1 MQQER
6 VLGGRYVLAGL
17 LGRGGMAEVHLARDQ
32 RLDRLVAVK
41 VMRPDMAV
49 DPSFRARFQ
58 REAHSAASLNDPAI
72 VAVFDSGEDTA
83 DGLPLPYLVME
94 YVHGTTLL
102 DLLREE
108 RVDPRRAL
116 ELTRGVL
123 DGLVHAHAH
132 GIVHRDIKPANVMLA
147 DDGQVKVM
155 DFGIVR
161 LLDQGGAELT
171 RTAMV
176 IGTAE
181 YLSPEQARG
190 ERVDARADLYSVG
203 CLLYELLTGRPPFLG
218 DTPLEVAWQHLR
230 EQPEPPSTR
239 VPALDRACDGLVLRA
254 MAKDREQRFACAAD
268 MRDEV
273 EQLLRWVTAGPQPVP
288 EPTVTLDD
296 TPRPTARG
304 AAEPVAQPAPGADR
318 RGPAKRG
325 RARRAVLGAVLVA
338 AAALVVGIV
347 AYEAGG
353 SPAPG
358 AVAGSATGAHQVLTP
373 DLTGASLPG
382 ARAELRAHGL
392 RVQRVLVGGC
402 PGPAVAAHRV
412 CQQQP
417 LADTPVTSG
426 ASVTVRLAE

>member
-1 MQQER
+1 MQQQR

-58 REAHSAASLNDPAI
+58 REAHSAASLNDPSI

-83 DGLPLPYLVME
+83 AGLPLPYLVME
-94 YVHGTTLL
+94 YVHGATLL
-102 DLLREE
+102 DLLRDE
-108 RVDPRRAL
+108 RGVAPRRAL

-155 DFGIVR
+155 DFGIAR
-161 LLDQGGAELT
+161 LLEQGGADLT

-181 YLSPEQARG
+181 CLSPEQARG

-230 EQPEPPSTR
+230 EQPEPPSAR
-239 VPALDRACDGLVLRA
+239 VPALDHACDALVLRA

-268 MRDEV
+268 MRAEV
-273 EQLLRWVTAGPQPVP
+273 EQLLQRVTAGPRPVLAAMAP
-288 EPTVTLDD
+288 LDGA
-296 TPRPTARG
+296 PRPTERDSG
-304 AAEPVAQPAPGADR
+304 AAAR
-318 RGPAKRG
+318 RGSGGRRRG
-325 RARRAVLGAVLVA
+325 RRVPLGTAVVAV
-338 AAALVVGIV
+338 AALVVGV
-347 AYEAGG
+347 AAYEAGG
-353 SPAPG
+353 SPTPAS
-358 AVAGSATGAHQVLTP
+358 VAGSATGAHQLLTP

-392 RVQRVLVGGC
+392 HLARVLVGGC
-402 PGPAVAAHRV
+402 PEPAAAAHRV
-412 CQQQP
+412 CQQ
-417 LADTPVTSG
+417 DPVPDSPVGSG
-426 ASVTVRLAE
+426 AAVTLRLAG